1 VKCIVCTHVDTAD
14 TAGQTCDPC
23 VSWVRR
29 TLIRI
34 EQLYPLLPY
43 ELAGRA
49 GASVPMD
56 PSGIRGDTEPM
67 PGGDVLVMLGPGSSM
82 WHSGH
87 RYHGVTDPDG
97 RRLCQCTADADIDSI
112 LGVLERWDRDWRI
125 TFGEPAATDQ
135 ATVTGCSLYL
145 LRRLAKAAQE
155 HRAFDEFA
163 DDIRTLHD
171 RTELALRVSPQRSPV
186 PCITCNHRALE
197 RPAPRDDGRAFEWQ
211 CGRCHRNYTDADYWM
226 AMRQNGQAV

>member
-1 VKCIVCTHVDTAD
+1 VKCIVCTHAD
-14 TAGQTCDPC
+14 VTGQTCDRC
-23 VSWVRR
+23 ISWVRR
-29 TLIRI
+29 TLIRV

-49 GASVPMD
+49 GASLPMD
-56 PSGIRGDTEPM
+56 PSGIHGDTEPM
-67 PGGDVLVMLGPGSSM
+67 PGGDVLVMLGPGSTA
-82 WHSGH
+82 WHSET
-87 RYHGVTDPDG
+87 V
-97 RRLCQCTADADIDSI
+97 DIDSV
-112 LGVLERWDRDWRI
+112 LGVLERWDTDWRI

-145 LRRLAKAAQE
+145 LRRLVKAAQE
-155 HRAFDEFA
+155 HHAFDEFA
-163 DDIRTLHD
+163 DDVRTLHD

-186 PCITCNHRALE
+186 PCITCGHRALE
-197 RPAPRDDGRAFEWQ
+197 RPAPREDGRAFEWQ

>member
-1 VKCIVCTHVDTAD
+1 VTKCIVCTHAD
-14 TAGQTCDPC
+14 TTAQTCEKC

-29 TLIRI
+29 TLIRV

-67 PGGDVLVMLGPGSSM
+67 PGGDVLVMLGPGSAS
-82 WHSGH
+82 WHD
-87 RYHGVTDPDG
+87 TPDV
-97 RRLCQCTADADIDSI
+97 DSV
-112 LGVLERWDRDWRI
+112 LGLLQRWDTGWRI
-125 TFGEPAATDQ
+125 TFGESAAIDQ

-155 HRAFDEFA
+155 HHAFDEFA
-163 DDIRTLHD
+163 DDVRTLHD

-186 PCITCNHRALE
+186 PCITCGHRALE

>member
-1 VKCIVCTHVDTAD
+1 MKCIVCGHAD
-14 TAGQTCDPC
+14 TTAQTCDRC
-23 VSWVRR
+23 VGWVRR
-29 TLIRI
+29 TLIRV

-67 PGGDVLVMLGPGSSM
+67 PGGDVLVMLGPGSVA
-82 WHSGH
+82 WHSET
-87 RYHGVTDPDG
+87 V
-97 RRLCQCTADADIDSI
+97 DIDSV
-112 LGVLERWDRDWRI
+112 LGVLERWDTDWRI
-125 TFGEPAATDQ
+125 TFSEPAATDQ

-155 HRAFDEFA
+155 HHAFDEFA
-163 DDIRTLHD
+163 EDVRTLHD

-197 RPAPRDDGRAFEWQ
+197 RPAPRDDGRTFEWQ